1 VGDGIPM
8 GRIAGIRVAASWTLL
23 IVVALLVLGLAGGVF
38 PREYP
43 GLAASW
49 YLVAAL
55 AGAALFLVSLL
66 AHELAHALVA
76 RRAGVHVESITFWLF
91 GGVARLGGDAGT
103 PTAALWI
110 ALVGPLTS
118 LALAGVFAAA
128 ASGLRGAGAPAV
140 VAGVPGWLAWTNL
153 GLALFNL
160 LPGAP
165 LDGGRVL
172 RALLWLRS
180 GDPNRSALTAARA
193 GRALGIVLV
202 GLGILQIFSGLGAS
216 GLWIAF
222 IGWFLGGAARA
233 EEQLATARET
243 LAGVRVRD
251 AMTPDPVAV
260 PSSAT
265 VAQVLVEMTTRL
277 RFTSLPVLDDQGVLV
292 GLVTLRRL
300 REVPPERRATTRL
313 AEVACP
319 RQDLVTVAPD
329 EPLADLVGRVSAA
342 EDGRALVLDGERLV
356 GIVSPTDI
364 MRALAAA
371 DRPGPRADPLDSSP
385 TGRSR

>member
-1 VGDGIPM
+1 VDDGIPL
-8 GRIAGIRVAASWTLL
+8 GRIAGIRVAANWTLL

-43 GLAASW
+43 GVAASW

-55 AGAALFLVSLL
+55 VGAALFLVSLL

-76 RRAGVHVESITFWLF
+76 RRAGVAVESITFWLF
-91 GGVARLGGDAGT
+91 GGVARLGGDAST
-103 PTAALWI
+103 PAAALWI

-118 LALAGVFAAA
+118 LALGGLFAAVA
-128 ASGLRGAGAPAV
+128 AGLRDAGAPSV
-140 VAGVPGWLAWTNL
+140 VAGVAGWLAWTNL
-153 GLALFNL
+153 GLAAFNL

-172 RALLWLRS
+172 RALLWFRH
-180 GDPNRSALTAARA
+180 GDGDRAARTAARA
-193 GRALGIVLV
+193 GRVLGIVLV
-202 GLGILQIFSGLGAS
+202 GLGILQIFAGQGAS
-216 GLWIAF
+216 GLWVAF

-233 EEQLATARET
+233 EEQYAIARST

-251 AMTPDPVAV
+251 AMTPNPVVA
-260 PSSAT
+260 PASAT
-265 VAQVLVEMTTRL
+265 VAEALLEMTTRL
-277 RFTSLPVLDDQGVLV
+277 RFASLPVVDERGTLV
-292 GLVTLRRL
+292 GLVTMRRL

-313 AEVACP
+313 AEVAGP
-319 RQDLVTVAPD
+319 RQDLVTAAPD
-329 EPLADLVGRVSAA
+329 QPLAELLGRVSDG

-371 DRPGPRADPLDSSP
+371 DLQ
-385 TGRSR
+385 GRRGGVLGRGAGW